1 MKSPKPCTLFIYTAL
16 PCEAKPLVA
25 HFSLKKATA
34 IQPFA
39 VYINAEICLTVTGPG
54 KSAMAAG
61 IAYTQALFAALPH
74 PVLMNIG
81 IAGHKDHALGRLFLI
96 DKIIDRDS
104 GRNHYP
110 PLLFKPP
117 CAKGSVQT
125 ASIPQLAYDQ
135 PHLYDME
142 ASAFYETAS
151 RFTSGE
157 LIQCLKVISDNQLSP
172 AINLQP
178 KQVSELIAAHISS
191 LETVMTKTAAL
202 AAVLHTAEPQH
213 FKQLIND
220 YRFSVSE
227 QLQLQN
233 QLARWAVLTDGQAL
247 KLEGMSFTKGKDVLC
262 WLELEI
268 NKTDFCL

>member
-1 MKSPKPCTLFIYTAL
+1 MKSPTTCTLFIYTAL
-16 PCEAKPLVA
+16 PCEAKLLVA

-39 VYINAEICLTVTGPG
+39 VYINAKICLTVTGPG

-61 IAYTQALFAALPH
+61 IAYTQALFAAPPH
-74 PVLMNIG
+74 PILLNIG

-117 CAKGSVQT
+117 CATGSVQT

-151 RFTSGE
+151 RFSSGE
-157 LIQCLKVISDNQLSP
+157 LIQCLNAITVDMVFGSIKEMMKRLS
-172 AINLQP
+172 
-178 KQVSELIAAHISS
+178 K
-191 LETVMTKTAAL
+191 
-202 AAVLHTAEPQH
+202 
-213 FKQLIND
+213 
-220 YRFSVSE
+220 
-227 QLQLQN
+227 
-233 QLARWAVLTDGQAL
+233 
-247 KLEGMSFTKGKDVLC
+247 
-262 WLELEI
+262 
-268 NKTDFCL
+268 